1 MKTTEEL
8 LKEALHLLVWARVC
22 IYETEI
28 EYAPLLTSED
38 IERLPKAYRLRA
50 NKDFGNALA
59 AFYKKCEE
67 SKK

>member
-1 MKTTEEL
+1 MSEEL
-8 LKEALHLLVWARVC
+8 LKEALHLLRWTRVC

-28 EYAPLLTSED
+28 EYAPPLTDED
-38 IERLPKAYRLRA
+38 IERLPKAYRLRV
-50 NKDFGNALA
+50 NKNFGNALA